1 VGLRN
6 NEDFAMSH
14 LLFADDTLIF
24 CEAYSEQL
32 CNLCCLFLCFE
43 AVLGLKINL
52 SKSKIILVSEVVDV
66 DHLA

>member
-1 VGLRN
+1 MGLRN

-24 CEAYSEQL
+24 VGPIVNYSAICVVSFYVSE
-32 CNLCCLFLCFE
+32 
-43 AVLGLKINL
+43 VVSGLKINL